1 MSKICCIS
9 GCFNEIHVPSTG
21 TCRNCYG
28 SILRWSK
35 RSPEDVQRR
44 AGTIGLYSNRM
55 QLLIPSNVDILR
67 PKKIKLKALPGQ
79 FRINKQKEKNALDK
93 KSRKKVKHG

>member
-9 GCFNEIHVPSTG
+9 GCLNEIHVPSTG
-21 TCRNCYG
+21 TCRNCYA

-55 QLLIPSNVDILR
+55 QLLIPSNVDVLR
-67 PKKIKLKALPGQ
+67 PKKIKLKAMPGQ
-79 FRINKQKEKNALDK
+79 FRVNKNKENVKTG
-93 KSRKKVKHG
+93 RKKVKHG

>member
-9 GCFNEIHVPSTG
+9 GCLNVVQVPSTG
-21 TCRNCYG
+21 TCKNCYS

-35 RSPEDVQRR
+35 RSPDDVRRR
-44 AGTIGLYSNRM
+44 ASTIGLYSNRM

-67 PKKIKLKALPGQ
+67 PKKIKLKAMPGQ
-79 FRINKQKEKNALDK
+79 FRINKNKENVKIA
-93 KSRKKVKHG
+93 RKKVKHG